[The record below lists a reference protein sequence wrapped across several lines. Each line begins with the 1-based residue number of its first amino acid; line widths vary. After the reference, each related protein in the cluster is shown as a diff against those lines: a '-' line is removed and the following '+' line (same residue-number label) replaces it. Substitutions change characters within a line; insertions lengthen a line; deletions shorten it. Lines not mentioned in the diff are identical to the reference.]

1 MAQSKRPDPDVFPEL
16 YGYANNGTPSRRTHT
31 ERKVYRGSVVPIIGP
46 KLRYNFWGED
56 RYLGRIN
63 NKGYAVRVNEQSLKP
78 LRYTEEGK
86 TLFALNFV
94 ADAWRDFMDRVTDLA
109 DRGIL
114 NPSGPYAAPRA
125 TKAFTS
131 VTSEYHDY
139 MVTLVYRFFATE
151 YLNIFPTEEREIV
164 DLESFLN
171 VFTAYAEM
179 ITKKTGPMSVA
190 GFVESNFCSPV
201 NSGLVIEIAE
211 GRHDDDYTKSTRYFM
226 DDNFSLITA
235 IASQYGFAL
244 DQNAPWRFVADVRSP
259 AMREYMSG
267 VELTVFPGDPRNTED
282 DCGNPII
289 RTDFAF
295 DDPYGYSQIPGYANL
310 IRHAPG
316 YPEFSG
322 AYEARSVEDVHDIL
336 YKGAFIECWRTD
348 MDILKIYL
356 LDFYNALIAKR
367 PSVSVLVDTGEICP
381 TSKVDVIE
389 RLPAIREEFTED
401 GKYGNRWN
409 LKSYYLL
416 RRFERRQDEG
426 TRVIRENLREV
437 MNVYNFATGDT
448 NLKYILALGHLQDQ
462 MIAPII
468 RMNFKLGT
476 LGDIV

>member
-1 MAQSKRPDPDVFPEL
+1 MSQSRRPDPDFFPEL
-16 YGYANNGTPSRRTHT
+16 YSYADNGTPSAWTHT
-31 ERKVYRGSVVPIIGP
+31 ERKTYRDSIVPTIGP

-56 RYLGRIN
+56 RYLGRVN
-63 NKGYAVRVNEQSLKP
+63 NKGYAIRVNEQSLKP
-78 LRYTEEGK
+78 LRYTAEGK

-114 NPSGPYAAPRA
+114 NPSGPYMAPKA

-131 VTSEYHDY
+131 ITSEYHNY
-139 MVTLVYRFFATE
+139 MVDMVYQFFATE
-151 YLNIFPTEEREIV
+151 YLSIFPSEEREIV
-164 DLESFLN
+164 DLDSFLA

-179 ITKKTGPMSVA
+179 LTTKTGPMSVA
-190 GFVESNFCSPV
+190 GFVESNLCSPL
-201 NSGLVIEIAE
+201 NSGLVIEIADE
-211 GRHDDDYTKSTRYFM
+211 RHDEDFTKSARYFM
-226 DDNFSLITA
+226 DDNFSVITA
-235 IASQYGFAL
+235 IASQYGFAI

-316 YPEFSG
+316 YSEFSG
-322 AYEARSVEDVHDIL
+322 AFEARSIEDVHDIL
-336 YKGAFIECWRTD
+336 YSGGFIECWRTD

-356 LDFYNALIAKR
+356 LDFYNAIVVKH
-367 PSVSVLVDTGEICP
+367 PSVAVLADNGELCP
-381 TSKVDVIE
+381 VSKIEVIK
-389 RLPAIREEFTED
+389 RLPAKNEDFTDD

-416 RRFERRQDEG
+416 RRLERRQKEE
-426 TRVIRENLREV
+426 TRTIRENLREV
-437 MNVYNFATGDT
+437 MNVYNFTTGDSD
-448 NLKYILALGHLQDQ
+448 LKYIFAMGHLQAQ
-462 MIAPII
+462 MIAPVI
-468 RMNFKLGT
+468 RGNFKMGV
-476 LGDIV
+476 LGDII